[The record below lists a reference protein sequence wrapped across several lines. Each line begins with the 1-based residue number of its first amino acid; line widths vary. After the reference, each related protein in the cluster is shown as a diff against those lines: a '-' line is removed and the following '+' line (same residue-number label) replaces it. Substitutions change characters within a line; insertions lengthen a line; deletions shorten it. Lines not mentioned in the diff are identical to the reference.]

1 MVTMTEVMSKE
12 RLDSYIDEAARI
24 AEYKDGFGV
33 SSCDLSRGNWW
44 AAYTRQSSREQA
56 ENDRLNEYLLTCAR
70 LAKQNGVIVLREYI
84 IYDCVSSED
93 FDRPGIKWLRGELIA
108 RRRIKGVIIPTQGR
122 LSMDPLHQMTFEK
135 ECQYYGVQVI
145 YGDAPGGNDWGSQTT
160 RLIQAQANALRV
172 KTNRD
177 NALSG
182 NISRIM
188 AGKVPSQK
196 PPYGYIYRAEK
207 RIEQHAG
214 KTRVLSAWWEINELD
229 PDGDLVQFSR
239 AWAVNQIFYWLG
251 VEGRTQYWAT
261 VKLNELNVLPLY
273 GTRWVPKM
281 VNEIVKRHCYTGE
294 AEYNVNKRV
303 PNPERPLGD
312 LTLGVKRTILRPKS
326 ESEKMIFNVPS
337 LTTEELWHRAND
349 NLKERGRGRGK
360 QGKKI
365 QALFRARMICPIC
378 GKPMAVMRR
387 RNGHIY
393 YYCRSR
399 YSKWLKDPCPYSSF
413 VPGTWDEEIWREI
426 CELLKND
433 LWIEQQLAVE
443 VNSSREIAKL
453 IRLQE
458 QKINNYQ
465 SKIRKVEEGFEGG
478 LYTLEE
484 AKLRKQKSLEAIN
497 VAQAE
502 IDILKKQNGNSFT
515 PDGIERLRLELK
527 NLQDRNMAE
536 ASFEERLDLVARLG
550 IKVYPSE
557 DLKSRRIKCGMDIR
571 GIQKIGEQEGFAKVV
586 YARPCRSRTCDT
598 LIKSQVD
605 IFPVFRAFS

>member
-12 RLDSYIDEAARI
+12 RLDGYIDEATRI

-56 ENDRLNEYLLTCAR
+56 ENDRLNESLLTCAR

-108 RRRIKGVIIPTQGR
+108 GRHIEGVIIPTQGR

-261 VKLNELNVLPLY
+261 AKLNELNVPSTY
-273 GTRWVPKM
+273 GNRWVPKM
-281 VNEIVKRHCYTGE
+281 VNEIVKRHCYTGK

-312 LTLGVKRTILRPKS
+312 LTLGVKRTILRPKA

-378 GKPMAVMRR
+378 GKPMAIMRR

-413 VPGTWDEEIWREI
+413 VPGAWDEEIWREI

-433 LWIEQQLAVE
+433 LWIEQQLTVE
-443 VNSSREIAKL
+443 LDSSRDIEKL
-453 IRLQE
+453 IRLHE

-465 SKIRKVEEGFEGG
+465 NKVRKVEEGFEGG

-484 AKLRKQKSLEAIN
+484 AKLRKNKSLGAIN
-497 VAQAE
+497 AAQME
-502 IDILKKQNGNSFT
+502 IDSLKRQNGNSFT

-536 ASFEERLDLVARLG
+536 ASFEERLDLVGRLG

-557 DLKSRRIKCGMDIR
+557 DLKSRQIKCGIDIR

-586 YARPCRSRTCDT
+586 YGRPYRSRTCDT
-598 LIKSQVD
+598 LIKSQVLCQL
-605 IFPVFRAFS
+605 